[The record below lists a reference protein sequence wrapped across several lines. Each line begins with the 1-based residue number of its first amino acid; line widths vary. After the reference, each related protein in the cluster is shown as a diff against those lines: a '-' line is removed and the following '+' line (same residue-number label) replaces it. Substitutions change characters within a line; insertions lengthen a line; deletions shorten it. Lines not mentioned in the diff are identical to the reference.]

1 MNESTFKKIS
11 TATTYK
17 GIWEILQNKNK
28 RDDKV

>member
-17 GIWEILQNKNK
+17 GIWEILQNTYKK
-28 RDDKV
+28 DYKE